1 MAFDSIHVDDFG
13 WVCKLCVVQDGVAQ
27 DISSY
32 TTLQF
37 IFRKPDGTEVEKEAA
52 FDSDGTDGC
61 LVYTVEDGLIN
72 VAKTWRVRAYLAKA
86 GAELTS
92 DPVSFSVLERGRS

>member
-1 MAFDSIHVDDFG
+1 MAFENIHVDDFG
-13 WVCKLCVVQDGVAQ
+13 WLCKLCVVQDSVAQ

-37 IFRKPDGTEVEKEAA
+37 IFRKPDGTEVKKDAIFE
-52 FDSDGTDGC
+52 SDGTDGC
-61 LVYTVEDGLIN
+61 LVYTVEDGLIDAPN
-72 VAKTWRVRAYLAKA
+72 SWRVRAYLAKT

-92 DPVSFSVLERGRS
+92 DPVYFRVLERGRS